1 MKKLTILFSVA
12 CMCLSMHVYADCGSV
27 ITPSQAATKA
37 ANGDQGTYCI
47 EGYVVST
54 VDIYCKTSTYE
65 NQSFM
70 MADAQGGAPVFEA
83 WRVVGADHTIGIGS
97 FVRIVDAALQ
107 MYGDVAET
115 KAGFTVQI
123 ISEVPTVVNLPEY
136 GSELTAA
143 EAVEICMSL
152 PYHDQPTEDMF
163 VVSGYANSVVDIN
176 PENGIQ
182 TVYIADERGTGYIF
196 QAWECQ
202 NIKNINGDYMPIEE
216 GDFVYIT
223 GHLSRYNKNSQIKGG
238 YVSRYAVDP
247 FVVRV
252 SADPDQGYATIS
264 GKYEFTLADMNDV
277 QFTLTAIP
285 EPGYEFVMWIDP
297 QFVNPSDPDAAT
309 GMQVAETILQWYN
322 TVTHFSEEQLQ
333 EYLAEEGMDMDTFEK
348 TVALID
354 KIIMP
359 ETTLDIYDLEA
370 WMSLNGINDQ
380 SVLYFMPVFRP
391 VQEGIDN
398 VQRGN
403 VQSTKVIENGQLYL
417 KYEGRMYDVQGA
429 VVK

>member
-1 MKKLTILFSVA
+1 MKKLTILFSMA
-12 CMCLSMHVYADCGSV
+12 CMFFATQAYAQCESA
-27 ITPSQAATKA
+27 ITPSQAAAKA
-37 ANGDQGTYCI
+37 ANGDQGSYCI

-54 VDIYCKTSTYE
+54 VDIYTGYYD

-70 MADAQGGAPVFEA
+70 MADAPGGAPVFEA

-97 FVRIVDAALQ
+97 FVRIVDATLQ

-123 ISEVPTVVNLPEY
+123 ISEVVPDLNLPEY

-238 YVSRYAVDP
+238 YVSRYAVEP
-247 FVVRV
+247 FVVR
-252 SADPDQGYATIS
+252 ADTDPYRGYVTIS
-264 GKYEFTLADMNDV
+264 GQYEFTVLDRMDV
-277 QFTLTAIP
+277 QVTLTATADPGYKFLMWI
-285 EPGYEFVMWIDP
+285 EPGMVDP
-297 QFVNPSDPDAAT
+297 TNPEVSTDEK
-309 GMQVAETILQWYN
+309 VAEYLLEQYN
-322 TVTHFSEEQLQ
+322 AIKDLSGNELG
-333 EYLAEEGMDMDTFEK
+333 EYLAEHEVTEEYFRNVVVMLEDMQKPTVTF
-348 TVALID
+348 
-354 KIIMP
+354 
-359 ETTLDIYDLEA
+359 DIVDLGNWVTMNYDEEVH
-370 WMSLNGINDQ
+370 
-380 SVLYFMPVFRP
+380 VLRFRAVFRETKEDIDQ
-391 VQEGIDN
+391 VQSD
-398 VQRGN
+398 Q
-403 VQSTKVIENGQLYL
+403 VQSTKVLRNGQLLILRNGKTYTTS
-417 KYEGRMYDVQGA
+417 GA
-429 VVK
+429 EVK

>member
-1 MKKLTILFSVA
+1 MKKLTILFSMA
-12 CMCLSMHVYADCGSV
+12 CMLYAMQAYASCESV
-27 ITPSQAATKA
+27 LTPSEAAAKA
-37 ANGDQGTYCI
+37 ANGDQGSYCI

-54 VDIYCKTSTYE
+54 VDIYTGYYD

-70 MADAQGGAPVFEA
+70 MADQPGGAPVFEA

-97 FVRIVDAALQ
+97 FVRIVDATLQ

-370 WMSLNGINDQ
+370 WMTLNGINDQ
-380 SVLYFMPVFRP
+380 SVLYFMPVFQP

>member
-1 MKKLTILFSVA
+1 M
-12 CMCLSMHVYADCGSV
+12 
-27 ITPSQAATKA
+27 
-37 ANGDQGTYCI
+37 
-47 EGYVVST
+47 
-54 VDIYCKTSTYE
+54 
-65 NQSFM
+65 
-70 MADAQGGAPVFEA
+70 
-83 WRVVGADHTIGIGS
+83 
-97 FVRIVDAALQ
+97 
-107 MYGDVAET
+107 
-115 KAGFTVQI
+115 
-123 ISEVPTVVNLPEY
+123 
-136 GSELTAA
+136 
-143 EAVEICMSL
+143 
-152 PYHDQPTEDMF
+152 
-163 VVSGYANSVVDIN
+163 DIN

-223 GHLSRYNKNSQIKGG
+223 GHLSRYNKNSQIKAG

-252 SADPDQGYATIS
+252 SADPDKGYATIS

-333 EYLAEEGMDMDTFEK
+333 EYLAEEGMLHGSLV
-348 TVALID
+348 VADSQTGGRGRRGRGWVSPPGESISFSLLLKPSFSPDRASMLTILMAISIAEVISALHPD
-354 KIIMP
+354 LDVKIKWPNDVLVNGKKVCGILTEM
-359 ETTLDIYDLEA
+359 EA
-370 WMSLNGINDQ
+370 EPDYIHYVIIGVGINVNQ
-380 SVLYFMPVFRP
+380 TEFPEELAQIATSLR
-391 VQEGIDN
+391 
-398 VQRGN
+398 
-403 VQSTKVIENGQLYL
+403 IE
-417 KYEGRMYDVQGA
+417 
-429 VVK
+429 

>member
-1 MKKLTILFSVA
+1 MKKLTILFSMA
-12 CMCLSMHVYADCGSV
+12 CMCLSMQVYADCGSV
-27 ITPSQAATKA
+27 ITPSQAAQLA
-37 ANGDQGTYCI
+37 QNGDQGTYCI

-97 FVRIVDAALQ
+97 FVRIVDATLQ

-202 NIKNINGDYMPIEE
+202 NIKNQ
-216 GDFVYIT
+216 
-223 GHLSRYNKNSQIKGG
+223 H
-238 YVSRYAVDP
+238 
-247 FVVRV
+247 
-252 SADPDQGYATIS
+252 IS
-264 GKYEFTLADMNDV
+264 L
-277 QFTLTAIP
+277 
-285 EPGYEFVMWIDP
+285 
-297 QFVNPSDPDAAT
+297 
-309 GMQVAETILQWYN
+309 
-322 TVTHFSEEQLQ
+322 
-333 EYLAEEGMDMDTFEK
+333 
-348 TVALID
+348 
-354 KIIMP
+354 
-359 ETTLDIYDLEA
+359 LE
-370 WMSLNGINDQ
+370 
-380 SVLYFMPVFRP
+380 
-391 VQEGIDN
+391 
-398 VQRGN
+398 
-403 VQSTKVIENGQLYL
+403 
-417 KYEGRMYDVQGA
+417 
-429 VVK
+429 